1 MSIPIIKKMDVY
13 PVAGYDSML
22 LNLSGAHE
30 PFFTRNVVILTDSN
44 GILGV
49 SEVPGNP
56 KITQILKKSR
66 SDVLGTRLFDYKK
79 VMRVMGEKFSQLD
92 QDGRGQ
98 QTFDQRVL
106 IHALTAVETAF
117 LDLIGKFVHEPV
129 AEL

>member
-1 MSIPIIKKMDVY
+1 MDVY

-92 QDGRGQ
+92 QDGRA
-98 QTFDQRVL
+98 TN
-106 IHALTAVETAF
+106 I
-117 LDLIGKFVHEPV
+117 
-129 AEL
+129 